1 MKKTERANS
10 FSRKI
15 GLLISEKAEYGRG
28 VLRGIANFSKNHPD
42 WYFRVV
48 SPDGEGIDVLR
59 KWDPDGLIVM
69 LNRKELV
76 PKLASLCRPI
86 ITVCNLPGGSDI
98 FLVQSDDE
106 IVGRLAAE
114 HLLERNAAMYG
125 YVGLARGEWVEV
137 RGKAFMG
144 AIKRTGSSCLLFD
157 PMGQEANHSYIA
169 SLGKWLIDSPKP
181 LAILA
186 CNDECGRLVVETARN
201 VGLLIPEDV
210 AVLGVDNDEPL
221 SSLVWP
227 GLSSVV
233 LATDHIGQ
241 HSASMLHKI
250 LNGQPPPKKQL
261 YISPLG
267 VAVRGS
273 TSELAL
279 SDPILSRVLTAINEG
294 VGQPLS
300 VSDLVKLVPM
310 SRISLERLFRRVLG
324 RTPLQE
330 IRRTR
335 IAQARNLLLATNLPI
350 KAIAEHCGYAAP
362 SRLIEAFHKET
373 SQSPSAYR
381 SQIAKKRELP
391 YRSKD

>member
-1 MKKTERANS
+1 MKKTKRPSS
-10 FSRKI
+10 FSQKI

-42 WYFRVV
+42 WHFRVV
-48 SPDGEGIDVLR
+48 SPDGAGIDDMR

-69 LNRKELV
+69 LNKKELA
-76 PKLASLCRPI
+76 PRLKSFCKPI
-86 ITVCNLPGGSDI
+86 ITVCKLPGVSDM

-125 YVGLARGEWVEV
+125 YVGLASGEWVEV
-137 RGKAFMG
+137 RGKAFME
-144 AIKRTGSSCLLFD
+144 AIKRTGSSCLHFD
-157 PMGQEANHSYIA
+157 PMGREASRSRIA

-181 LAILA
+181 LAIMA
-186 CNDECGRLVVETARN
+186 CNDECGRLVMDTARN

-210 AVLGVDNDEPL
+210 SVLGVDNDEPL

-233 LATDHIGQ
+233 LATDQIGQ
-241 HSASMLHKI
+241 NAASMLNRI
-250 LNGQPPPKKQL
+250 LNGQLVSKKYL

-267 VAVRGS
+267 IAIRGS
-273 TSELAL
+273 TRHLAL
-279 SDPILSRVLTAINEG
+279 SDPNLSRVIAAIHEG
-294 VGQPLS
+294 VAKPLS
-300 VSDLVKLVPM
+300 VPDLVKLVPM

-335 IAQARNLLLATNLPI
+335 IAQARNLLVATNLPI

-362 SRLIEAFHKET
+362 ARLIEAFHKET

-381 SQIAKKRELP
+381 SQVAKKR
-391 YRSKD
+391 KMV